1 MDKSTIVQQMQLQT
15 QFDAQV
21 WQMMMRVKRG
31 ETIPDARQYMRV
43 TKMLR
48 ERAKFLE
55 ANPALP
61 VTRESDWLALAMY
74 GEDRVNFIELCRT
87 AEKGDNPTYNKVYVF
102 LEPIIRN
109 TLETLS

>member
-1 MDKSTIVQQMQLQT
+1 MDKRTIVQQMQLQT
-15 QFDAQV
+15 EFDAQV

-43 TKMLR
+43 SRMLR

-55 ANPALP
+55 SNPGMPIA
-61 VTRESDWLALAMY
+61 RESDWLALAMY
-74 GEDRVNFIELCRT
+74 GDDRVTFIELCRT
-87 AEKGDNPTYNKVYVF
+87 AQKTDDPMFNKVYVF

-109 TLETLS
+109 TMETLS